1 MNRDFVKELT
11 LLYIEDDEQLRKE
24 LSSQFEKNFKEVFVA
39 TNEVEALEKFRNN
52 EIDFIICDI
61 NLPRKN
67 TIEFLSEVK
76 IKDSKIPILI
86 VTTSTNQEY
95 VFSCLKI
102 GVTDYFVKPFEPIE
116 FVEKI
121 EKILDGIE
129 KEKKLDFYNET
140 IKDYMDTI
148 GKVAIVSIFDL
159 EYKLVYFN
167 DFLIEV
173 SKYDFE
179 ELVSF
184 DFFSLLHPD
193 LSKEFIKKIT
203 DDLENG
209 QSYKGNLKYI
219 SKDKDTFYA
228 NTTIVPIKDNSEKI
242 EKYICVKF
250 ITTKEEN
257 ERREF
262 KKRILYDFQE
272 TKRVYK
278 VSQDK
283 INELTLQIS
292 KFENYEKKMYV
303 LDKIQENNQRFAKE
317 ISLLE
322 SIIKE
327 LDEKQTVFTKEVN
340 AKIKA
345 ISESALNLKKY
356 EIKSEQKIVEIKKDI
371 KVREQIIEK
380 IEKELDEKST
390 KIEDLQDVLKHRKEQ
405 LQEIK
410 I

>member
-1 MNRDFVKELT
+1 MNRDFTKELT

-24 LSSQFEKNFKEVFVA
+24 LSSEFEKRFKELFVV

-121 EKILDGIE
+121 EKILDNLE
-129 KEKKLDFYNET
+129 KERELDFYNET

-148 GKVAIVSIFDL
+148 GKVAVVSIFDL

-340 AKIKA
+340 AKIKV

>member
-1 MNRDFVKELT
+1 MNREFTKELT
-11 LLYIEDDEQLRKE
+11 LLYIEDDERLRKE
-24 LSSQFEKNFKEVFVA
+24 LSSEFEKRFKEVFVV
-39 TNEVEALEKFRNN
+39 TNEIEALEKFKNN

-61 NLPRKN
+61 NIPRKN
-67 TIEFLSEVK
+67 TIEFLTEVK
-76 IKDSKIPILI
+76 AEDSKIPILI

-102 GVTDYFVKPFEPIE
+102 GVTDYFVKPFETINFIE
-116 FVEKI
+116 EI
-121 EKILDGIE
+121 EKILNSIE
-129 KEKKLDFYNET
+129 KERKLDFYNET
-140 IKDYMDTI
+140 IKEYMDSI
-148 GKVAIVSIFDL
+148 GKVAVVSIFDL

-173 SKYDFE
+173 TEYDFE

-184 DFFSLLHPD
+184 DFFSLLHSD
-193 LSKEFIKKIT
+193 LSKEFIKKIIE
-203 DDLENG
+203 DLEKG
-209 QSYKGNLKYI
+209 QNYKGNLKYI
-219 SKDKDTFYA
+219 SKNKNTFYA
-228 NTTIVPIKDNSEKI
+228 NTTIVPIKNNNEEI

-262 KKRILYDFQE
+262 KKRILHDFQE

-278 VSQDK
+278 VAQDR
-283 INELTLQIS
+283 INELNSQIS
-292 KFENYEKKMYV
+292 KFENYEKKLYV

-317 ISLLE
+317 ITSLE
-322 SIIKE
+322 NKIKE
-327 LDEKQTVFTKEVN
+327 LDEKQTIFTKEVN
-340 AKIKA
+340 GKIKT
-345 ISESALNLKKY
+345 ISESALKLKNY
-356 EIKSEQKIVEIKKDI
+356 EVKSEQKIVKIKKDI

-380 IEKELDEKST
+380 IEKELDEKSV

>member
-76 IKDSKIPILI
+76 IKDSTIPILI

-184 DFFSLLHPD
+184 DFLSLLHPD

-203 DDLENG
+203 DDLEKG

>member
-1 MNRDFVKELT
+1 MDRDFTKELT

-121 EKILDGIE
+121 EKILDNLE
-129 KEKKLDFYNET
+129 KERELDFYNET

-148 GKVAIVSIFDL
+148 GKVAVVSIFDL

-219 SKDKDTFYA
+219 SKDNDTFYA
-228 NTTIVPIKDNSEKI
+228 NTTIVPIKDNNEKI

-340 AKIKA
+340 AKIKV

>member
-1 MNRDFVKELT
+1 MNKDFTKELT

-24 LSSQFEKNFKEVFVA
+24 LSSEFEKRFKELFVV
-39 TNEVEALEKFRNN
+39 TNEIEALEKFRNN

-121 EKILDGIE
+121 EKILDNLE
-129 KEKKLDFYNET
+129 KERELDFYNET

-148 GKVAIVSIFDL
+148 GKVAVVSIFDL

-184 DFFSLLHPD
+184 DFLSLLHPD

-203 DDLENG
+203 DDLEKG

-219 SKDKDTFYA
+219 SKDNDTFYA

-278 VSQDK
+278 VAQDK

-292 KFENYEKKMYV
+292 KFENYEKKLYV

-322 SIIKE
+322 SRIKE

-345 ISESALNLKKY
+345 ISESALNLKNY
-356 EIKSEQKIVEIKKDI
+356 EVKSEQKIVGIKKDI

>member
-1 MNRDFVKELT
+1 MNKDFTKELT

-24 LSSQFEKNFKEVFVA
+24 LSSEFEKRFKELFVV
-39 TNEVEALEKFRNN
+39 TNEIEALEKFRNN

-116 FVEKI
+116 FIEKI
-121 EKILDGIE
+121 EKILDNLE
-129 KEKKLDFYNET
+129 KERELDFYNET

-148 GKVAIVSIFDL
+148 GKVAVVSIFDL

-184 DFFSLLHPD
+184 DFLSLLHPD

-278 VSQDK
+278 VAQDK

-292 KFENYEKKMYV
+292 KFENYEKKLYV

-322 SIIKE
+322 SRIKE

-345 ISESALNLKKY
+345 ISESALNLKNY
-356 EIKSEQKIVEIKKDI
+356 EVKSEQKMVGIKKDI

>member
-1 MNRDFVKELT
+1 MNKDFTKELT

-24 LSSQFEKNFKEVFVA
+24 LSSEFKKRFKELFVV
-39 TNEVEALEKFRNN
+39 TNEIEALEKFRNN

-121 EKILDGIE
+121 EKILDNLE
-129 KEKKLDFYNET
+129 KERELDFYNET

-148 GKVAIVSIFDL
+148 GKVAVVSIFDL

-219 SKDKDTFYA
+219 SKDNDTFYA

-278 VSQDK
+278 VAQDK

-292 KFENYEKKMYV
+292 KFENYEKKLYV
-303 LDKIQENNQRFAKE
+303 LDKIQENNQRFTKE

-322 SIIKE
+322 SRIKE

-345 ISESALNLKKY
+345 ISESALNLKNY
-356 EIKSEQKIVEIKKDI
+356 EVKSEQKMVGIKKDI

>member
-76 IKDSKIPILI
+76 IKDSTIPILI

-148 GKVAIVSIFDL
+148 GKVAVVSIFDL

-340 AKIKA
+340 AKIKV

>member
-1 MNRDFVKELT
+1 MDRDFTKELT

-340 AKIKA
+340 AKIKV

>member
-1 MNRDFVKELT
+1 
-11 LLYIEDDEQLRKE
+11 
-24 LSSQFEKNFKEVFVA
+24 
-39 TNEVEALEKFRNN
+39 
-52 EIDFIICDI
+52 
-61 NLPRKN
+61 
-67 TIEFLSEVK
+67 
-76 IKDSKIPILI
+76 
-86 VTTSTNQEY
+86 
-95 VFSCLKI
+95 
-102 GVTDYFVKPFEPIE
+102 
-116 FVEKI
+116 
-121 EKILDGIE
+121 
-129 KEKKLDFYNET
+129 
-140 IKDYMDTI
+140 MDTI
-148 GKVAIVSIFDL
+148 GKVAVVSIFDL

-203 DDLENG
+203 DDLEKG

-228 NTTIVPIKDNSEKI
+228 N
-242 EKYICVKF
+242 
-250 ITTKEEN
+250 TTKEEN

-340 AKIKA
+340 AKIKV

-380 IEKELDEKST
+380 IEKELDEKNQNLVDSIV
-390 KIEDLQDVLKHRKEQ
+390 KQKKERAFYDNFHEMIELEYD
-405 LQEIK
+405 
-410 I
+410 

>member
-1 MNRDFVKELT
+1 MDRDFTKELT

-24 LSSQFEKNFKEVFVA
+24 LSSEFEKRFKELFVV
-39 TNEVEALEKFRNN
+39 TNEIEALEKFRNN

-121 EKILDGIE
+121 EKILDNLE
-129 KEKKLDFYNET
+129 KERELDFYNET

-148 GKVAIVSIFDL
+148 GKVAVVSIFDL

-283 INELTLQIS
+283 INKLTLQIS

>member
-1 MNRDFVKELT
+1 MDRDFTKELT
-11 LLYIEDDEQLRKE
+11 LLYIEDDEQSRKE
-24 LSSQFEKNFKEVFVA
+24 LSSEFEKRFKELFVV
-39 TNEVEALEKFRNN
+39 TNEIEALEKFRNN

-121 EKILDGIE
+121 EKILDNLE
-129 KEKKLDFYNET
+129 KERELDFYNET

-148 GKVAIVSIFDL
+148 GKVAVVSIFDL

-228 NTTIVPIKDNSEKI
+228 NTTIVPIKDNSKKI

-340 AKIKA
+340 AKIKV

>member
-1 MNRDFVKELT
+1 MDRDFTKELT

-24 LSSQFEKNFKEVFVA
+24 LSSEFEKRFKELFVV
-39 TNEVEALEKFRNN
+39 TNEIEALEKFRNN

-121 EKILDGIE
+121 EKILDNLE
-129 KEKKLDFYNET
+129 KERELDFYNET

-148 GKVAIVSIFDL
+148 GKVAVVSIFDL

-257 ERREF
+257 ERKEF

-340 AKIKA
+340 AKIKV

>member
-1 MNRDFVKELT
+1 MDRDFTKELT

-24 LSSQFEKNFKEVFVA
+24 LSSEFEKRFKELFVV
-39 TNEVEALEKFRNN
+39 TNEIEALEKFRNN

-121 EKILDGIE
+121 EKILDNLE
-129 KEKKLDFYNET
+129 KERELDFYNET

-148 GKVAIVSIFDL
+148 GKVAVVSIFDL

-283 INELTLQIS
+283 INKLTLQIS

-340 AKIKA
+340 AKIKV

>member
-1 MNRDFVKELT
+1 MDRDFTKELT

-24 LSSQFEKNFKEVFVA
+24 LSSEFEKRFKELFVV
-39 TNEVEALEKFRNN
+39 TNEIEALEKFRNN

-121 EKILDGIE
+121 EKILDNLE
-129 KEKKLDFYNET
+129 KERELDFYNET

-148 GKVAIVSIFDL
+148 GKVAVVSIFDL

>member
-1 MNRDFVKELT
+1 MNRDFTKELT

-24 LSSQFEKNFKEVFVA
+24 LSSEFEKRFKEVFVV

-76 IKDSKIPILI
+76 TKDSAIPILI

-102 GVTDYFVKPFEPIE
+102 GVTDYFVKPFEPID
-116 FVEKI
+116 FIEKI
-121 EKILDGIE
+121 EKILDSIE
-129 KEKKLDFYNET
+129 KERKLDFYNET
-140 IKDYMDTI
+140 IKEYMDTI
-148 GKVAIVSIFDL
+148 GKVAVVSIFDL

-184 DFFSLLHPD
+184 DFFSLLHSD

-209 QSYKGNLKYI
+209 RSYKGNIKYI

-278 VSQDK
+278 VAQDK
-283 INELTLQIS
+283 INELNSQIS
-292 KFENYEKKMYV
+292 KFENYEKKLYV
-303 LDKIQENNQRFAKE
+303 LEKIQENNLKFAKE
-317 ISLLE
+317 IAVLE
-322 SIIKE
+322 NRIKE
-327 LDEKQTVFTKEVN
+327 LDEKQTIFTKEVN

-345 ISESALNLKKY
+345 ISESALNLKNY
-356 EIKSEQKIVEIKKDI
+356 EVKSEQKIVGIKKDI
-371 KVREQIIEK
+371 KVREEIIQK
-380 IEKELDEKST
+380 IEKELDEKSV

>member
-1 MNRDFVKELT
+1 MDRDFTKELT

-24 LSSQFEKNFKEVFVA
+24 LSSEFEKRFKELFVV
-39 TNEVEALEKFRNN
+39 TNEIEALEKFRNN

-67 TIEFLSEVK
+67 TIEFLIEVK

-121 EKILDGIE
+121 EKILDNLE
-129 KEKKLDFYNET
+129 KERELDFYNET

-148 GKVAIVSIFDL
+148 GKVAVVSIFDL

-283 INELTLQIS
+283 INKLTLQIS

-340 AKIKA
+340 AKIKV

>member
-121 EKILDGIE
+121 EKILDNLE
-129 KEKKLDFYNET
+129 KERELDFYNET

-148 GKVAIVSIFDL
+148 GKVAVVSIFDL

-228 NTTIVPIKDNSEKI
+228 NTTIVPIKDNNEKI

-340 AKIKA
+340 AKIKV

>member
-76 IKDSKIPILI
+76 IKDSTIPILI

-148 GKVAIVSIFDL
+148 GKVAVVSIFDL

-283 INELTLQIS
+283 INKLTLQIS

>member
-24 LSSQFEKNFKEVFVA
+24 LSSEFEKRFKELFVV
-39 TNEVEALEKFRNN
+39 TNEIEALEKFRNN

-121 EKILDGIE
+121 EKILDNLE
-129 KEKKLDFYNET
+129 KERELDFYNET

-340 AKIKA
+340 AKIKV

>member
-1 MNRDFVKELT
+1 MNKDFTKELT

-24 LSSQFEKNFKEVFVA
+24 LSSEFEKRFKELFVV

-61 NLPRKN
+61 NVPRKN

-116 FVEKI
+116 FIGRI

-129 KEKKLDFYNET
+129 KEKELNFYSET
-140 IKDYMDTI
+140 IKDYMNTI
-148 GKVAIVSIFDL
+148 GKVAVVSIFDL
-159 EYKLVYFN
+159 EYKFVYFN

-179 ELVSF
+179 ELLSF

-193 LSKEFIKKIT
+193 LSKEFVSKIT

-209 QSYKGNLKYI
+209 QSYKGNLKYL

-228 NTTIVPIKDNSEKI
+228 NTTIVPIKDSNEKI

-262 KKRILYDFQE
+262 KKRILFDFQE

-278 VSQDK
+278 VAQDE
-283 INELTLQIS
+283 INELNLQIS
-292 KFENYEKKMYV
+292 KFENYEKKLYV

-322 SIIKE
+322 SRIKE
-327 LDEKQTVFTKEVN
+327 LDEKQTIFTKEVN

-345 ISESALNLKKY
+345 ISESALNLKSY
-356 EIKSEQKIVEIKKDI
+356 EVKSEQKIIGIKKDI
-371 KVREQIIEK
+371 KVREKIIQK
-380 IEKELDEKST
+380 IEKEIDEKST
-390 KIEDLQDVLKHRKEQ
+390 NIEDLQDVLKHRKEQ

-410 I
+410 

>member
-1 MNRDFVKELT
+1 MNRDFTKELT

-24 LSSQFEKNFKEVFVA
+24 LSSEFEKRFRELFVV
-39 TNEVEALEKFRNN
+39 TNELEALEKFRNN

-61 NLPRKN
+61 NVPRKN

-116 FVEKI
+116 FIGRI

-129 KEKKLDFYNET
+129 KEKELNFYSET
-140 IKDYMDTI
+140 IKDYMNTI
-148 GKVAIVSIFDL
+148 GKVAVVSIFDL
-159 EYKLVYFN
+159 EYKFVYFN

-179 ELVSF
+179 ELLSF

-193 LSKEFIKKIT
+193 LSKEFVSKIT

-209 QSYKGNLKYI
+209 QSYKGNLKYL

-228 NTTIVPIKDNSEKI
+228 NTTIVPIKDSNEKI

-262 KKRILYDFQE
+262 KKRILFDFQE

-278 VSQDK
+278 VAQDE
-283 INELTLQIS
+283 INELNLQIS
-292 KFENYEKKMYV
+292 KFENYEKKLYV

-322 SIIKE
+322 SRIKE
-327 LDEKQTVFTKEVN
+327 LDEKQTIFTKEVN

-345 ISESALNLKKY
+345 ISESALNLKSY
-356 EIKSEQKIVEIKKDI
+356 EVKSEQKIIGIKKDI
-371 KVREQIIEK
+371 KVREKIIQK
-380 IEKELDEKST
+380 IEKEIDEKST
-390 KIEDLQDVLKHRKEQ
+390 NIEDLQDVLKHRKEQ

-410 I
+410 

>member
-76 IKDSKIPILI
+76 IKDSTIPILI

-121 EKILDGIE
+121 EKILDNLE
-129 KEKKLDFYNET
+129 KERELDFYNET

-148 GKVAIVSIFDL
+148 GKVAVVSIFDL

-278 VSQDK
+278 VAQDK

-292 KFENYEKKMYV
+292 KFENYEKKLYV

>member
-1 MNRDFVKELT
+1 MDRDFTKELT

-24 LSSQFEKNFKEVFVA
+24 LSSEFEKRFKELFVV
-39 TNEVEALEKFRNN
+39 TNEIEALEKFRNN

-121 EKILDGIE
+121 EKILDNLE
-129 KEKKLDFYNET
+129 KERELDFYNET

-148 GKVAIVSIFDL
+148 GKVAVVSIFDL

-283 INELTLQIS
+283 INELILQIS

-340 AKIKA
+340 AKIKV

>member
-76 IKDSKIPILI
+76 IKDSTIPILI

-121 EKILDGIE
+121 EKILDNLE
-129 KEKKLDFYNET
+129 KERELDFYNET

-148 GKVAIVSIFDL
+148 GKVAVVSIFDL

-219 SKDKDTFYA
+219 SKDNDTFYA
-228 NTTIVPIKDNSEKI
+228 NTTIVPIKDNNEKI

-340 AKIKA
+340 AKIKV

>member
-1 MNRDFVKELT
+1 MNKDFTKELT

-24 LSSQFEKNFKEVFVA
+24 LSSEFEKRFKELFVV
-39 TNEVEALEKFRNN
+39 TNEIEALEKFRNN

-116 FVEKI
+116 FIEKI
-121 EKILDGIE
+121 EKILDNLE
-129 KEKKLDFYNET
+129 KERELDFYNET

-148 GKVAIVSIFDL
+148 GKVAVVSIFDL

-184 DFFSLLHPD
+184 DFLSLLHPD

-203 DDLENG
+203 DDLEKG

-278 VSQDK
+278 VAQDK

-292 KFENYEKKMYV
+292 KFENYEKKLYV

-322 SIIKE
+322 SRIKE

-345 ISESALNLKKY
+345 ISESALNLKNY
-356 EIKSEQKIVEIKKDI
+356 EVKSEQKMVGIKKDI

>member
-1 MNRDFVKELT
+1 MDRDFTKELT

-24 LSSQFEKNFKEVFVA
+24 LSSEFEKRFKELFVV
-39 TNEVEALEKFRNN
+39 TNEIEALEKFRNN

-121 EKILDGIE
+121 EKILDNLE
-129 KEKKLDFYNET
+129 KERELDFYNET

-148 GKVAIVSIFDL
+148 GKVAVVSIFDL

-340 AKIKA
+340 AKIKV

>member
-1 MNRDFVKELT
+1 MNKDFTKELT

-24 LSSQFEKNFKEVFVA
+24 LSSEFKKRFKELFVV
-39 TNEVEALEKFRNN
+39 TNEIEALEKFRNN

-116 FVEKI
+116 FIEKI
-121 EKILDGIE
+121 EKILDNLE
-129 KEKKLDFYNET
+129 KERELDFYNET

-148 GKVAIVSIFDL
+148 GKVAVVSIFDL

-184 DFFSLLHPD
+184 DFLSLLHPD

-278 VSQDK
+278 VAQDK

-292 KFENYEKKMYV
+292 KFENYEKKLYV

-322 SIIKE
+322 SRIKE

-345 ISESALNLKKY
+345 ISESALNLKNY
-356 EIKSEQKIVEIKKDI
+356 EVKSEQKMVGIKKDI

>member
-1 MNRDFVKELT
+1 MDRDFTKELT

-24 LSSQFEKNFKEVFVA
+24 LSSEFEKRFKELFVV
-39 TNEVEALEKFRNN
+39 TNEIEALEKFRNN

-121 EKILDGIE
+121 EKILDNLE
-129 KEKKLDFYNET
+129 KERELDFYNET

-148 GKVAIVSIFDL
+148 GKVAVVSIFDL

-345 ISESALNLKKY
+345 VSESALNLKKY

>member
-76 IKDSKIPILI
+76 IKDSTIPILI

-121 EKILDGIE
+121 EKILDNLE
-129 KEKKLDFYNET
+129 KERELDFYNET

-148 GKVAIVSIFDL
+148 GKVAVVSIFDL

-219 SKDKDTFYA
+219 SKDNDTFYA
-228 NTTIVPIKDNSEKI
+228 NTTIVPIKDNNEKI

-283 INELTLQIS
+283 INKLTLQIS

-340 AKIKA
+340 AKIKV

>member
-1 MNRDFVKELT
+1 MNKDFTKELT

-24 LSSQFEKNFKEVFVA
+24 LSSEFEKRFKELFVV

-116 FVEKI
+116 FIEKI
-121 EKILDGIE
+121 EKILDNLE
-129 KEKKLDFYNET
+129 KERELDFYNET

-148 GKVAIVSIFDL
+148 GKVAVVSIFDL

-184 DFFSLLHPD
+184 DFLSLLHPD

-203 DDLENG
+203 DDLEKG

-278 VSQDK
+278 VAQDK

-292 KFENYEKKMYV
+292 KFENYEKKLYV

-322 SIIKE
+322 SRIKE

-345 ISESALNLKKY
+345 ISESALNLKNY
-356 EIKSEQKIVEIKKDI
+356 EVKSEQKMVGIKKDI

>member
-1 MNRDFVKELT
+1 MDRDFTKELT

-24 LSSQFEKNFKEVFVA
+24 LSSEFEKRFKELFVV
-39 TNEVEALEKFRNN
+39 TNEIEALEKFRNN

-121 EKILDGIE
+121 EKILDNLE
-129 KEKKLDFYNET
+129 KERELDFYNET

-219 SKDKDTFYA
+219 SKDNDTFYA

-257 ERREF
+257 ERKEF

-340 AKIKA
+340 AKIKV

>member
-1 MNRDFVKELT
+1 
-11 LLYIEDDEQLRKE
+11 
-24 LSSQFEKNFKEVFVA
+24 
-39 TNEVEALEKFRNN
+39 
-52 EIDFIICDI
+52 
-61 NLPRKN
+61 
-67 TIEFLSEVK
+67 
-76 IKDSKIPILI
+76 
-86 VTTSTNQEY
+86 
-95 VFSCLKI
+95 
-102 GVTDYFVKPFEPIE
+102 
-116 FVEKI
+116 
-121 EKILDGIE
+121 
-129 KEKKLDFYNET
+129 
-140 IKDYMDTI
+140 MDTI
-148 GKVAIVSIFDL
+148 GKVAVVFIFDL

-184 DFFSLLHPD
+184 DFLSLLHPD

-203 DDLENG
+203 DDLEKG

-219 SKDKDTFYA
+219 SKDNDTFYA

-257 ERREF
+257 ERKEF

-340 AKIKA
+340 AKIKV

>member
-76 IKDSKIPILI
+76 IKDSTIPILI

-148 GKVAIVSIFDL
+148 GKVAVVSIFDL

-219 SKDKDTFYA
+219 SKDNDTFYA

-257 ERREF
+257 ERKEF

-340 AKIKA
+340 AKIKV

>member
-1 MNRDFVKELT
+1 MNKDFTKELT

-24 LSSQFEKNFKEVFVA
+24 LSSEFEKRFKELFVV
-39 TNEVEALEKFRNN
+39 TNEIEALEKFRNN

-116 FVEKI
+116 FIEKI
-121 EKILDGIE
+121 EKILDNLE
-129 KEKKLDFYNET
+129 KERELDFYNET

-148 GKVAIVSIFDL
+148 GKVAVVSIFDL

-184 DFFSLLHPD
+184 DFLSLLHPD

-203 DDLENG
+203 NDLENG

-219 SKDKDTFYA
+219 SKDNDTFYA

-278 VSQDK
+278 VAQDK

-292 KFENYEKKMYV
+292 KFENYEKKLYV
-303 LDKIQENNQRFAKE
+303 LDKIQENNQRFTKE
-317 ISLLE
+317 ILLLE
-322 SIIKE
+322 SRIKE

-345 ISESALNLKKY
+345 ISESALNLKNY
-356 EIKSEQKIVEIKKDI
+356 EVKSEQKIVGIKKDI

>member
-1 MNRDFVKELT
+1 MNRDFTKELT

-24 LSSQFEKNFKEVFVA
+24 LSSEFEKRFKELFVV
-39 TNEVEALEKFRNN
+39 TNELEALEKFRNN

-61 NLPRKN
+61 NVPRKN

-116 FVEKI
+116 FIGRI

-129 KEKKLDFYNET
+129 KEKELNFYSET
-140 IKDYMDTI
+140 IKDYMNTI
-148 GKVAIVSIFDL
+148 GKVAVVSIFDL
-159 EYKLVYFN
+159 EYKFVYFN

-179 ELVSF
+179 ELLSF

-193 LSKEFIKKIT
+193 LSKEFVSKIT

-209 QSYKGNLKYI
+209 QSYKGNLKYL

-228 NTTIVPIKDNSEKI
+228 NTTIVPIKDSNEKI

-262 KKRILYDFQE
+262 KKRILFDFQE

-278 VSQDK
+278 VAQDE
-283 INELTLQIS
+283 INELNLQIS
-292 KFENYEKKMYV
+292 KFENYEKKLYV

-322 SIIKE
+322 SRIKE
-327 LDEKQTVFTKEVN
+327 LDEKQTIFTKEVN

-345 ISESALNLKKY
+345 ISESALNLKSY
-356 EIKSEQKIVEIKKDI
+356 EVKSEQKIIGIKKDI
-371 KVREQIIEK
+371 KVREKIIQK
-380 IEKELDEKST
+380 IEKEIDEKST
-390 KIEDLQDVLKHRKEQ
+390 NIEDLQDVLKHRKEQ

-410 I
+410 

>member
-1 MNRDFVKELT
+1 MDRDFTKELT

-24 LSSQFEKNFKEVFVA
+24 LSSEFEKRFKELFVV
-39 TNEVEALEKFRNN
+39 TNEIEALEKFRNN

-116 FVEKI
+116 FIEKI
-121 EKILDGIE
+121 EKILDNLE
-129 KEKKLDFYNET
+129 KERELDFYNET

-148 GKVAIVSIFDL
+148 GKVAVVSIFDL

-184 DFFSLLHPD
+184 DFLSLLHPD

-340 AKIKA
+340 AKIKV

>member
-116 FVEKI
+116 FIEKI
-121 EKILDGIE
+121 EKILDNLE
-129 KEKKLDFYNET
+129 KERELDFYNET

-148 GKVAIVSIFDL
+148 GKVAVVSIFDL

-184 DFFSLLHPD
+184 DFLSLLHPD

-203 DDLENG
+203 DDLEKG

-283 INELTLQIS
+283 INKLTLQIS

-390 KIEDLQDVLKHRKEQ
+390 KIEDLQDILKHRKEQ

>member
-1 MNRDFVKELT
+1 MDRDFTKELT

-24 LSSQFEKNFKEVFVA
+24 LSSEFEKRFKELFVV
-39 TNEVEALEKFRNN
+39 TNEIEALEKFRNN

-121 EKILDGIE
+121 EKILDNLE
-129 KEKKLDFYNET
+129 KERELDFYNET

-148 GKVAIVSIFDL
+148 GKVAVVSIFDL

-219 SKDKDTFYA
+219 SKDNDTFYA

-292 KFENYEKKMYV
+292 KFENHEKKMYV

>member
-76 IKDSKIPILI
+76 IKDSTIPILI

-340 AKIKA
+340 AKIKV